1 MYLIVEFVGEE
12 QTGPVAK
19 SWYEDG
25 FSWWPP
31 YKDENRLLKSF
42 RKSEVPQP
50 DKGWSKHSVRI
61 LYESESFDNIVAN
74 WKKSCYTSDLNSE
87 TELRNSSTETL
98 GKRVRKK
105 KIYSSSEQ
113 EEEPQPAK
121 VKKLANA
128 PRPPAPPQ
136 RQKHG
141 SKNNAYTMQQEPS
154 RWPISD
160 QCTGQGQGV
169 LPHVNATRSI
179 KVAHVQ
185 PVYMGRCFSRDRTR
199 PGRPTSCQRTHHTA
213 GTVKAVH
220 TQSVR
225 TCRQNC
231 PGGTERDGPEDKLPD
246 ISCRISCGWSSNF
259 APTTAR

>member
-19 SWYEDG
+19 SWYKDG

-31 YKDENRLLKSF
+31 YKDENRLLKSV

-113 EEEPQPAK
+113 EEEEEPQPAK

-141 SKNNAYTMQQEPS
+141 SKNNALTSTFQPGRAEQE
-154 RWPISD
+154 WCNNLSD
-160 QCTGQGQGV
+160 SQAAAMKNPV
-169 LPHVNATRSI
+169 LPAPTEAEAENCLKDYLRLA
-179 KVAHVQ
+179 
-185 PVYMGRCFSRDRTR
+185 
-199 PGRPTSCQRTHHTA
+199 PGRR
-213 GTVKAVH
+213 
-220 TQSVR
+220 
-225 TCRQNC
+225 
-231 PGGTERDGPEDKLPD
+231 L
-246 ISCRISCGWSSNF
+246 
-259 APTTAR
+259 

>member
-1 MYLIVEFVGEE
+1 MNQSRLTTLLP
-12 QTGPVAK
+12 TGK
-19 SWYEDG
+19 SHATH
-25 FSWWPP
+25 
-31 YKDENRLLKSF
+31 
-42 RKSEVPQP
+42 Q
-50 DKGWSKHSVRI
+50 I
-61 LYESESFDNIVAN
+61 L
-74 WKKSCYTSDLNSE
+74 

-113 EEEPQPAK
+113 EEEEEPQPVK

-141 SKNNAYTMQQEPS
+141 SKNNAPTMQQDASRWPMSNQCTWADASHGTAQGQGVLPHVNAYTMQQEPS
-154 RWPISD
+154 RWPMSD

-169 LPHVNATRSI
+169 LSHVNATRSI

-199 PGRPTSCQRTHHTA
+199 PGHPTSCQRTHHTA

-225 TCRQNC
+225 TQNC
-231 PGGTERDGPEDKLPD
+231 PGGTEKDGPEDKLPD
-246 ISCRISCGWSSNF
+246 ISCRISCVWSSNF